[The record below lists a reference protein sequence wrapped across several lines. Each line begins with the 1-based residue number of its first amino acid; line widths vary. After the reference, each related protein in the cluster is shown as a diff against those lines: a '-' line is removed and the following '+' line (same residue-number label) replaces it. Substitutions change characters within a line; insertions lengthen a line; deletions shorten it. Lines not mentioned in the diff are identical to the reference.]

1 MKIVS
6 LDFWGT
12 IAVFNPAYSKAR
24 TAFLAKLFGV
34 SEKEADQ
41 QYKSIKHGL
50 DQKAEAFGTAYT
62 PLSCVKQL
70 LECRNLTRD
79 TNAVEVLD
87 VIEQLVRDNPPI
99 IEPEMFDVLTEAR
112 EQGHVVGISSNTNFI
127 RGSLILEI
135 FGDLVTMFNVHSD
148 EIGVSKP
155 DPDFFRTV
163 IKRAREAAGEPYYCP
178 RAMTHIGDNA
188 KCDVAG
194 ATRAKMKGLLT
205 HNPQETISILRET
218 LNISTPR
225 ASASATA

>member
-24 TAFLAKLFGV
+24 TAFLANLFGL
-34 SEKEADQ
+34 SSKEADQ
-41 QYKSIKHGL
+41 HYKSIKHAL

-70 LECRNLTRD
+70 LEGRNLTYD

-87 VIEQLVRDNPPI
+87 AIEQMVRDNPPI
-99 IEPEMFDVLTEAR
+99 IEEEMFDLLTEAR
-112 EQGHVVGISSNTNFI
+112 EHGHVVGISSNTNFI
-127 RGSLILEI
+127 RGSLLLDI
-135 FGDLVTMFNVHSD
+135 FGDLITMFNVHSD

-163 IKRAREAAGEPYYCP
+163 IKRAREASGERYYCP
-178 RAMTHIGDNA
+178 RAMTHIGDNT

-194 ATRAKMKGLLT
+194 ATRAGMKGLLT
-205 HNPQETISILRET
+205 HNPQETILILRET
-218 LNISTPR
+218 LNIPSPR